1 MVQVALGSDI
11 AIPVWDNLAFDL
23 WMQLIA
29 SYADFVEE
37 KTITSNFRS
46 EMLDA

>member
-1 MVQVALGSDI
+1 MALGSDI

-29 SYADFVEE
+29 SYADAGGGENNHKQF
-37 KTITSNFRS
+37 
-46 EMLDA
+46 